1 MEQDPYVI
9 RYLIDLLKHMKEH
22 RSYDGRDESFKR
34 CIGELTY
41 LLKHMK
47 EHRSYDGRDESFK
60 CCIGELTDLL
70 KHMKEYRSYDGRD
83 ESFKCCIGKLTD
95 LLKHIEEYRS
105 YDGGDELITCCIAS
119 LTKLL
124 QRIEMIT
131 IRPDNIRGGTFTEPK
146 KDAVDLKTI
155 AVCMLKVNG
164 KKNIE
169 IEGKI
174 EMIESRIRC

>member
-1 MEQDPYVI
+1 MEQGPYVI
-9 RYLIDLLKHMKEH
+9 RYLID
-22 RSYDGRDESFKR
+22 
-34 CIGELTY
+34 

-70 KHMKEYRSYDGRD
+70 KHMKEHRSYDGRD
-83 ESFKCCIGKLTD
+83 ESCKCCIGELT
-95 LLKHIEEYRS
+95 
-105 YDGGDELITCCIAS
+105 ELH
-119 LTKLL
+119 
-124 QRIEMIT
+124 QRIKMIT
-131 IRPDNIRGGTFTEPK
+131 IRPDNIELGTFTEPK